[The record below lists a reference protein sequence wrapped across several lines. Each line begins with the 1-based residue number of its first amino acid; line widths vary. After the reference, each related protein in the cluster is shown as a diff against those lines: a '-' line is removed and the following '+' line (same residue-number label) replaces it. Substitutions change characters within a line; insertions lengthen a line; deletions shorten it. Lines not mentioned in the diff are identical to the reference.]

1 MPIPGVEDLVTY
13 LFTHILQCDV
23 DDKSPS
29 SPSSPRTEITQLKD
43 QLEAQAQQTRQ
54 ALGQLMLV
62 REQLISET
70 NARIEAQVR

>member
-1 MPIPGVEDLVTY
+1 MFLLKLKFLLALT
-13 LFTHILQCDV
+13 ILQCDV
-23 DDKSPS
+23 DDKSPG

-43 QLEAQAQQTRQ
+43 QLEAQALQTRQ

-70 NARIEAQVR
+70 NARIEAQVTIL

>member
-1 MPIPGVEDLVTY
+1 M
-13 LFTHILQCDV
+13 